1 MLLLLSWR
9 SGGSGGR
16 PYVVLLLHTPDAR
29 SAPRSRSC
37 LAMAVGAGAAPWLQR
52 CGPSVGMVLV
62 QLFYA
67 LVDVAL
73 KTAYGLGMRPIVFVA
88 YRQGIAAATLLLA
101 SLATRGCTLRPMAV
115 GARAFAL
122 VFAAS
127 LATATGQYF
136 YFQGLQLASPS
147 MARATTNLAPGIT
160 FAIAAVIGPSATKI
174 KPTLVAAQILI
185 PAFDPALRL
194 EKVDIR
200 SLRSIAKIVGTAI
213 CLTGAVFMAF
223 FKGPELLGAVLL
235 SAPSDWVKGGIYL
248 VGNAVCVS
256 IWYILQVPVCK
267 SYLDPLSLAT
277 WMCFLATLQ
286 CAVMAFFLE
295 HNYLEIWKLTS
306 FWEFPCILYGGVFAS
321 GANFFIQSWCISVK
335 GPLYSAIFTPLSAVI
350 TAILSTIF
358 LHEKLHVGS
367 VLGAVTIIV
376 GLYVVLWGKAGDSNS
391 GERLAIQ
398 SSDSKQAVDA
408 DCIGVR
414 VESRTN
420 FSEPLLSTSR
430 TADTQTC

>member
-1 MLLLLSWR
+1 MAGGVAPPLLER
-9 SGGSGGR
+9 
-16 PYVVLLLHTPDAR
+16 Y
-29 SAPRSRSC
+29 
-37 LAMAVGAGAAPWLQR
+37 
-52 CGPSVGMVLV
+52 GPSVGMVLV

-136 YFQGLQLASPS
+136 YFQGLHLASPS

-160 FAIAAVIGPSATKI
+160 FAIAAVIG
-174 KPTLVAAQILI
+174 
-185 PAFDPALRL
+185 L
-194 EKVDIR
+194 EKVHTR

-213 CLTGAVFMAF
+213 CLAGAGFMAF
-223 FKGPELLGAVLL
+223 FKGPELLGAVLI
-235 SAPSDWVKGGIYL
+235 SATPTSDWVKGGIYL

-350 TAILSTIF
+350 TAILSTLF

-376 GLYVVLWGKAGDSNS
+376 GLYVVLWGKAGDSKS

-414 VESRTN
+414 VGSRTG
-420 FSEPLLSTSR
+420 FSEPLLS
-430 TADTQTC
+430 AVDDC